1 MFKAY
6 SLGLESRDFEL
17 IRKMV
22 QIVTKDHVTIK
33 DLRYYD
39 IKTEDT
45 ENSIIF
51 LFGKKTMR
59 LADKVK
65 SKKAIYLPAIHT
77 LHAATGSK
85 EKRQE
90 AFKQLI
96 LLKDML
102 ITDSVEPTGK
112 VTIEDP
118 IPDITVSDLKALE
131 TTLAKKNVNKW
142 LTTTRSG
149 KTIQIS
155 ISPEKSKADMN
166 ITFGELYTLKI
177 AMDTLDIQEFT
188 IVYCNKTD
196 K

>member
-22 QIVTKDHVTIK
+22 QMVTKDHVTIK

-45 ENSIIF
+45 ENSVIF
-51 LFGKKTMR
+51 LFGKKTAR
-59 LADKVK
+59 LADTIK

-77 LHAATGSK
+77 LHSTTGSQ

-90 AFKQLI
+90 AFKQLT

-102 ITDSVEPTGK
+102 ETDSIEPTGK

-131 TTLAKKNVNKW
+131 TTLAKRNVSKW
-142 LTTTRSG
+142 LTTTKNG

-155 ISPEKSKADMN
+155 IAPEQSNADMN
-166 ITFGELYTLKI
+166 ITFSELYTLKI
-177 AMDTLDIQEFT
+177 AMDTLNIQEFT
-188 IVYCNKTD
+188 IVYCKKANR
-196 K
+196 